1 VPRFAFVEPGLTS
14 PRSSG
19 LSNQSSMNSVRSL
32 RPILLSVAPKRP
44 QRSRWLDCLGFGAA
58 GQPNGITPM
67 LHDDVV

>member
-1 VPRFAFVEPGLTS
+1 
-14 PRSSG
+14 
-19 LSNQSSMNSVRSL
+19 MNSVRSL
-32 RPILLSVAPKRP
+32 RPILLSVAPKLP